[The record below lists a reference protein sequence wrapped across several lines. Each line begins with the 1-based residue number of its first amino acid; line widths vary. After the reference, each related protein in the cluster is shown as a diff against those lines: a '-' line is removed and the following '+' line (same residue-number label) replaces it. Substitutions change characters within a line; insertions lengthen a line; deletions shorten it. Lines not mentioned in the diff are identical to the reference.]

1 MRVNVR
7 VYPAARQT
15 KVGGRYGTAD
25 PPVLIVR
32 VNAPAVSGRANVAV
46 VKAMALA
53 FTVRPAQ
60 IELVAGASS
69 RNKLVDVA
77 GADPTTLAALLR
89 Q

>member
-15 KVGGRYGTAD
+15 SVGGRYGTTD

-32 VNAPAVSGRANVAV
+32 VRAPAVDGRANAAV
-46 VKAMALA
+46 VEAMARA
-53 FTVRPAQ
+53 FAVKPAQ
-60 IELVAGASS
+60 IELVAGGSN

-77 GADPTTLAALLR
+77 GADPATLAALLL

>member
-15 KVGGRYGTAD
+15 KVGGRYGTTD
-25 PPVLIVR
+25 PPVLIIR
-32 VNAPAVSGRANVAV
+32 VNAPAVDGRANVAV

-53 FTVRPAQ
+53 FAVKPAQ
-60 IELVAGASS
+60 IELVAGGSS
-69 RNKLVDVA
+69 RNKVVDVA
-77 GADPTTLAALLR
+77 GADPGALAALLL